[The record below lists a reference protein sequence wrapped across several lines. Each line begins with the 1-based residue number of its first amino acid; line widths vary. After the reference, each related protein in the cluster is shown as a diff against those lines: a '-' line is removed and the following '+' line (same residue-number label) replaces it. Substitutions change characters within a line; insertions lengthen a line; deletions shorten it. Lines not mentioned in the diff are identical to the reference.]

1 MDQNRF
7 FLCSIEQGRL
17 CKVDGEQLQLDLD
30 CSDVMNSLLRQC
42 SIGQCSID
50 PCGTKKSEQQVEHVR
65 TVTAEAELQL
75 SFVQEGAM
83 LALRIEGSLP
93 AKSPQFGYQSALS
106 EQGGI
111 SLLAKINHTNGSML
125 SIYQHK
131 EWWIRPQF
139 CEDSSAVPPKSQ
151 VLIYQN
157 GTVYHILLAVCGK
170 NNRAD
175 LEGCEEGIWISLS
188 SNLSNQRKQEDYALI
203 YGQGTDPYA
212 LLEAMTDFGL
222 RLTGREQGLRREK
235 EFPELFG
242 KLGWCTWDSLGQD
255 VNAQAI
261 YDKMDEWKEKKLPIS
276 WVLID
281 DGWSEANM
289 VTKQLRGLG
298 ADQKKFPEGLAETIK
313 HLKKEYQVS
322 RVGVW
327 QAIKGY
333 WNGIEE
339 DSAAAKELAAYLQ
352 RYSNGEL
359 SMEAN
364 TESVF
369 GFWSRWHQYLK
380 KAGVDFIKVD
390 SQSSFALMSRGSYS
404 YGWAANAIHTGLE
417 ASGALY
423 FGGNVIHCMGMA
435 PENIWNRK
443 AAALSRNSDDF
454 TPTVERSF
462 AEHALQNCYNSIYH
476 GCFYWGDWDM
486 VWSEHEDAKRNILLR
501 VMSGGPFYL
510 SDGLGHTKP
519 EAVWPAILPD
529 ATILR
534 CADVARP
541 TLDCL
546 LSGETIVAG
555 KKPLKIYNSYA
566 DTKYVAAFSLAE
578 QKEAKA
584 VEDQILLTQ
593 IPGKASVDVQEYVI
607 YDWFL
612 QKAQVLDGQKG
623 YSYRLEAGDAALY
636 QLVPVI
642 EDMAVIGIVDK
653 YLSGVCVERV
663 IKEKGRTLILVSTGG
678 RLAFWS
684 RRYGISVMQN
694 GVVLETNKQ
703 GEFYSVKVENG
714 LVEVKEEN

>member
-1 MDQNRF
+1 MEQDRF

-17 CKVDGEQLQLDLD
+17 CKADGEQLSLDLD
-30 CSDVMNSLLRQC
+30 CSDVMNGLLKQC

-50 PCGTKKSEQQVEHVR
+50 PCGTKQSEQQVEHVR
-65 TVTAEAELQL
+65 TVTAEAELQFR
-75 SFVQEGAM
+75 FVQEGAM
-83 LALRIEGSLP
+83 LALRIEGSLL
-93 AKSPQFGYQSALS
+93 AKDPQFGYQPALS
-106 EQGGI
+106 EQDGV
-111 SLLAKINHTNGSML
+111 SVLVRINQTGSSIL

-131 EWWIRPQF
+131 EWWIRPKF
-139 CEDSSAVPPKSQ
+139 CADSSMVPPKSQ
-151 VLIYQN
+151 VLIYQD

-170 NNRAD
+170 HNRAD

-235 EFPELFG
+235 KFPELFG

-261 YDKMDEWKEKKLPIS
+261 YDKMDEWEEKKLPIS

-289 VTKQLRGLG
+289 VTKKLRGLD
-298 ADQKKFPEGLAETIK
+298 ADQKKFPEGLAGTIDR
-313 HLKKEYQVS
+313 LKKEYQVS

-327 QAIKGY
+327 QAVKGY

-339 DSAAAKELAAYLQ
+339 DSAAAKELAAYLR
-352 RYSNGEL
+352 RYPNGEL

-369 GFWSRWHQYLK
+369 GFWSRWHQHLK
-380 KAGVDFIKVD
+380 RAGVDFIKVD
-390 SQSSFALMSRGSYS
+390 SQSSFALMSRGSYT
-404 YGWAANAIHTGLE
+404 YGQAASAIHTGLE

-541 TLDCL
+541 TLDSL

-593 IPGKASVDVQEYVI
+593 IPGKVAEDVQEYVV

-612 QKAQVLDGQKG
+612 QKAQVLDSQKG

-636 QLVPVI
+636 QLVPII

-663 IKEKGRTLILVSTGG
+663 IKEKGRTLILISTGG

>member
-1 MDQNRF
+1 MIQDSF
-7 FLCSIEQGRL
+7 FLGSLEQARL
-17 CKVDGEQLQLDLD
+17 CKADGEQLQLDLD
-30 CSDVMNSLLRQC
+30 CGDVMNGLLKQC
-42 SIGQCSID
+42 NSGQYSIS
-50 PCGTKKSEQQVEHVR
+50 PCVTKQSEQQVEHVR
-65 TVTAEAELQL
+65 TVTAEAELRL
-75 SFVQEGAM
+75 SFVQEGTM
-83 LALRIEGSLP
+83 LAVRVEASLL
-93 AKSPQFGYQSALS
+93 AKDPQFGYQPALS
-106 EQGGI
+106 EQDGI
-111 SLLAKINHTNGSML
+111 SLLAKINHTNGSIL

-157 GTVYHILLAVCGK
+157 GTIYHILLAVCGK
-170 NNRAD
+170 HNRAD
-175 LEGCEEGIWISLS
+175 LEGCEEGIRISLS
-188 SNLSNQRKQEDYALI
+188 SNLSNQMKQEDYALI

-289 VTKQLRGLG
+289 VTKQLRGLD
-298 ADQKKFPEGLAETIK
+298 ADQKKFPEGLAGTIDR
-313 HLKKEYQVS
+313 LKKEYQIS
-322 RVGVW
+322 KVGVW
-327 QAIKGY
+327 QAVKGY

-339 DSAAAKELAAYLQ
+339 DSVAAKELAAYLR
-352 RYSNGEL
+352 RYPNGEL

-364 TESVF
+364 AESVF

-380 KAGVDFIKVD
+380 QAGVDFIKVD
-390 SQSSFALMSRGSYS
+390 SQSSFALMSRGSYT
-404 YGWAANAIHTGLE
+404 YGQAANAVHTGLE

-454 TPTVERSF
+454 TPTVEGSF

-501 VMSGGPFYL
+501 VISGGPFYL

-519 EAVWPAILPD
+519 ESVWPAILPD

-546 LSGETIVAG
+546 MSGETIVSG
-555 KKPLKIYNSYA
+555 KKPLKIYNSYE
-566 DTKYVAAFSLAE
+566 DTKYVAAFSLTE
-578 QKEAKA
+578 QKEAE
-584 VEDQILLTQ
+584 VLEDQILLTQ
-593 IPGKASVDVQEYVI
+593 IPGKAAADAQEYVV
-607 YDWFL
+607 YDWFG
-612 QKAQVLDGQKG
+612 QTVRMLDSQKG
-623 YSYRLEAGDAALY
+623 YSYQLKAGDAALY

-653 YLSGVCVERV
+653 YLSGVCIERV
-663 IKEKGRTLILVSTGG
+663 IREKGRTLILVSTGG

-684 RRYGISVMQN
+684 RRHGISVNQN
-694 GVVLETNKQ
+694 AVELQPSKQ
-703 GEFYSVKVENG
+703 GEFYCVEVECG
-714 LVEVKEEN
+714 FVEVKEN

>member
-1 MDQNRF
+1 MDQDRF

-17 CKVDGEQLQLDLD
+17 CKADGEQLQLELD
-30 CSDVMNSLLRQC
+30 CSDVMNGLLKQC

-50 PCGTKKSEQQVEHVR
+50 SCGTKQSEQQVEHVR

-93 AKSPQFGYQSALS
+93 AKSPQFGYQPALS

-111 SLLAKINHTNGSML
+111 SLLAKINHSNGSML

-139 CEDSSAVPPKSQ
+139 CEDSSGVPPKSQ

-188 SNLSNQRKQEDYALI
+188 SNLSNQMKQEDYALI
-203 YGQGTDPYA
+203 YGQGKDPYA

-322 RVGVW
+322 KVGVW

-352 RYSNGEL
+352 RYPNGEL

-435 PENIWNRK
+435 AENIWNRK

-454 TPTVERSF
+454 TPTVQRSF

-519 EAVWPAILPD
+519 ESVWPAILPD

-546 LSGETIVAG
+546 LGGETIVAG

-593 IPGKASVDVQEYVI
+593 IPGKASADVQEYVI

-636 QLVPVI
+636 QLVPII

-653 YLSGVCVERV
+653 YLSGVCIERV

-684 RRYGISVMQN
+684 RRHGISVMQN